1 MNQVVNTLTAVFGLL
16 FVFVSFCSAWEMVC
30 AGGGGGGGGE
40 VGAPGLRNTN
50 HAVFVLFSI
59 LRMYFLS
66 SLPG

>member
-30 AGGGGGGGGE
+30 AGGEGGGG
-40 VGAPGLRNTN
+40 AKRQAYAILITLY
-50 HAVFVLFSI
+50 FLCCS